1 MTTAKLPIYDAFCC
15 SCYTACSL
23 VFRKIINFLTRPI
36 VRTSKDSSWYF
47 KPNSQFCTLNK
58 VIFNLLLLH
67 IWKDLN
73 IWIRVNSVNS
83 YVDQYF
89 FCRQSIGSW
98 HDTEWRI
105 LHESHQTQKG
115 DPCNLSKESS
125 KSWSL
130 WDTETHVTC
139 DVYVIQTH
147 NTVTC

>member
-89 FCRQSIGSW
+89 SVDSQLVPDTTLNDVFCMKVIKLKKA
-98 HDTEWRI
+98 I
-105 LHESHQTQKG
+105 
-115 DPCNLSKESS
+115 
-125 KSWSL
+125 
-130 WDTETHVTC
+130 HVTYQKNHPRVG
-139 DVYVIQTH
+139 VYGIQKH
-147 NTVTC
+147 M